1 MIPVIQS
8 NTRSGI
14 QTVHLGHTDMSARPD
29 NIDPYLKKSC
39 RKNSRS

>member
-14 QTVHLGHTDMSARPD
+14 QTVHLGHTNMSARPD
-29 NIDPYLKKSC
+29 NIDTYLKESGS
-39 RKNSRS
+39 KNSRS